1 MKRGERVEAL
11 GKRKGKGGGVEE
23 EGGPRKERE
32 EGRRK
37 RIRKGERKGRRGR
50 RKRITDMETLII
62 LPIVGAVILYFN
74 PSKKWALLISIVIL
88 IEAIR
93 KQIGMDRESGE

>member
-11 GKRKGKGGGVEE
+11 GKRKGKKGKGKGGE
-23 EGGPRKERE
+23 
-32 EGRRK
+32 

>member
-11 GKRKGKGGGVEE
+11 GKRKGKKGKGKGGEGGG
-23 EGGPRKERE
+23 R
-32 EGRRK
+32 GRRK

>member
-1 MKRGERVEAL
+1 
-11 GKRKGKGGGVEE
+11 
-23 EGGPRKERE
+23 
-32 EGRRK
+32 
-37 RIRKGERKGRRGR
+37 
-50 RKRITDMETLII
+50 METLII

>member
-1 MKRGERVEAL
+1 MKRGERGERVEAL
-11 GKRKGKGGGVEE
+11 GKRKGKKGKGKGGE
-23 EGGPRKERE
+23 
-32 EGRRK
+32 